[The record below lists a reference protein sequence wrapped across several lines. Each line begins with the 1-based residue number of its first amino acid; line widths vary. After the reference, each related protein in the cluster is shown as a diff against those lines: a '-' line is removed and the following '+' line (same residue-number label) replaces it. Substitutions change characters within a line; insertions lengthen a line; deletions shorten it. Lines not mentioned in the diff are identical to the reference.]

1 MRRLSTS
8 SSTTSSSSRRGSD
21 LPVENMQLQS
31 QVDLL
36 QWQLRQ
42 AENSRQMYRA
52 VMKQVVC
59 FLERAHRSLDTMND
73 KQAGAGVGVPR
84 SRSEFHVAELDHDAR
99 EIARD
104 PGKEEGYTGF
114 RDFTW

>member
-1 MRRLSTS
+1 
-8 SSTTSSSSRRGSD
+8 
-21 LPVENMQLQS
+21 
-31 QVDLL
+31 
-36 QWQLRQ
+36 
-42 AENSRQMYRA
+42 
-52 VMKQVVC
+52 
-59 FLERAHRSLDTMND
+59 MND

>member
-1 MRRLSTS
+1 MPSP
-8 SSTTSSSSRRGSD
+8 RRGSD
-21 LPVENMQLQS
+21 LPVENLQLQS

-52 VMKQVVC
+52 VMREVVS
-59 FLERAHRSLDTMND
+59 FLERAHRSLDVLCE
-73 KQAGAGVGVPR
+73 KQTTGVPR
-84 SRSEFHVAELDHDAR
+84 SRSEYHVGMLQPEER
-99 EIARD
+99 EGESKND
-104 PGKEEGYTGF
+104 NYSSF